1 VALGVPEL
9 VDRGRAALADCDW
22 STARTCFEQA
32 GGGDINGPAA
42 AVDGLGQALY
52 WAGDYPRALR
62 LRARAFALH
71 RRDGDRRAAALVAVR
86 LAMLHALITGDEAV
100 VGGWLASA
108 QRQLEQCPDCPE
120 RGWLALFLAAA
131 TDDPTERARLAESAR
146 WTGQRFGD
154 AGLEFDALAY
164 AGKALVERGEVPAGM
179 RLIDEAFAAVA
190 SGVVS
195 DPWAA
200 GEIYCALFSACEMT
214 RDVRRA
220 EGWLHAVDR
229 YVDRTGELPISAICR
244 MHYGGLLCAAGRWAA
259 AEDELLLALRIYDGS
274 YVGSRAEPLIR
285 LAELRVWQG
294 RLAEAGRLLEDSA
307 GRPEAALPLALLHLA
322 RDEAHLARSVAEQA
336 LGRRPLDVRA
346 VPLLAVLVDADLATH
361 DVAAAD
367 AATDRLDRLTA
378 ATGLAS
384 VRGVAA
390 LARAR
395 VAAHGGA
402 GNATDAADAALV
414 AFTEADLPGE
424 RARAR
429 LELARAVAAEQ
440 PEFAR
445 AEARA
450 ALDCFTDLGAPRLA
464 DEAAALLR
472 RLGDRTRAW
481 PRRSPESF
489 GALTG
494 REKEVLALVAE
505 GLSNADIAARLVI
518 SPRTAEHHVGNILA
532 KLGLASRAEV
542 AAFVVRRGVGGTDRE
557 SPARFGRPPPSHRSR
572 SRVPDS
578 GR

>member
-1 VALGVPEL
+1 VAPCVRDLL
-9 VDRGRAALADCDW
+9 DRGRAALVDCDW
-22 STARTCFEQA
+22 STARACFEQA
-32 GGGDINGPAA
+32 GGGDVEGPAA

-52 WAGDYPRALR
+52 WEGDYQRALS
-62 LRARAFALH
+62 LRARAFALY
-71 RRDGDRRAAALVAVR
+71 RRDGDRCAAALVAVR

-108 QRQLEQCPDCPE
+108 QRLLEQCPDCPE
-120 RGWLALFLAAA
+120 RGWLDLFLAAA
-131 TDDPTERARLAESAR
+131 TDDPAERERLAERARGA
-146 WTGQRFGD
+146 GQRFGD

-164 AGKALVERGEVPAGM
+164 SGKALVERGEVPTGM

-190 SGVVS
+190 AGVVA

-200 GEIYCALFSACEMT
+200 GEIYCALFSACELA

-229 YVDRTGELPISAICR
+229 YVERTGELPISAICR

-259 AEDELLLALRIYDGS
+259 AEHELLLALRIYDGS
-274 YVGSRAEPLIR
+274 YRGSRAEPLLR
-285 LAELRVWQG
+285 LAELRVRQG
-294 RLAEAGRLLEDSA
+294 RLAEAGQLLEDSS
-307 GRPEAALPLALLHLA
+307 GDPEASLPLALLHLA
-322 RDEAHLARSVAEQA
+322 RDEAPLARSVAERA
-336 LGRRPLDVRA
+336 LRRRPLDLRA
-346 VPLLAVLVDADLATH
+346 VPLLAALVDADLATG

-367 AATDRLDRLTA
+367 AATGRLDRLAA
-378 ATGLAS
+378 ATSLAS

-402 GNATDAADAALV
+402 GDAADAADAAVV

-429 LELARAVAAEQ
+429 LELARALVAGQ
-440 PEFAR
+440 PEVAR

-450 ALDCFTDLGAPRLA
+450 ALDCFTGLGAPRLA

-472 RLGDRTRAW
+472 QLGDRTRDW
-481 PRRSPESF
+481 PRRS
-489 GALTG
+489 GGTAGVLTG
-494 REKEVLALVAE
+494 REDEVLTLLVE

-542 AAFVVRRGVGGTDRE
+542 AAFVVRRGARGTD
-557 SPARFGRPPPSHRSR
+557 PAPLGRT
-572 SRVPDS
+572 

>member
-1 VALGVPEL
+1 MALGVPEL
-9 VDRGRAALADCDW
+9 VDRGRAALAACDW

-32 GGGDINGPAA
+32 GGGDVDGPAA

-71 RRDGDRRAAALVAVR
+71 RHDGDRRAAALVAVR

-108 QRQLEQCPDCPE
+108 QRLLEQCADCPE
-120 RGWLALFLAAA
+120 RGWLDLFLAAT
-131 TDDPTERARLAESAR
+131 TDDPTERARFAESAR

-164 AGKALVERGEVPAGM
+164 AGKALVERGEVPEGM

-190 SGVVS
+190 SGLVA

-220 EGWLHAVDR
+220 ESWLHAVDL

-244 MHYGGLLCAAGRWAA
+244 MHYGGLLCAAGHWAA

-274 YVGSRAEPLIR
+274 YVGSRAEPLLR
-285 LAELRVWQG
+285 LAELRVHQG
-294 RLAEAGRLLEDSA
+294 RLAEASQLLQDSA

-322 RDEAHLARSVAEQA
+322 RDEAHLARSVAERT
-336 LGRRPLDVRA
+336 LDRRPLDVRA

-367 AATDRLDRLTA
+367 AATEQLDRLAA

-402 GNATDAADAALV
+402 GNAADSADAAV
-414 AFTEADLPGE
+414 AAFTEAVLPGE

-429 LELARAVAAEQ
+429 LELARALGTGH
-440 PEFAR
+440 PESAR

-450 ALDCFTDLGAPRLA
+450 ALECFADLGASRLA

-472 RLGDRTRAW
+472 QLGDRARAW
-481 PRRSPESF
+481 PRRSP
-489 GALTG
+489 GDAGVLTG
-494 REKEVLALVAE
+494 RENEVLALLAE
-505 GLSNADIAARLVI
+505 GRSNATIAALLVI
-518 SPRTAEHHVGNILA
+518 SPRTAEHHVSNILA

-542 AAFVVRRGVGGTDRE
+542 AAHVVRQGAGRTDRP
-557 SPARFGRPPPSHRSR
+557 SLPQPGRPRGLRP
-572 SRVPDS
+572 
-578 GR
+578 